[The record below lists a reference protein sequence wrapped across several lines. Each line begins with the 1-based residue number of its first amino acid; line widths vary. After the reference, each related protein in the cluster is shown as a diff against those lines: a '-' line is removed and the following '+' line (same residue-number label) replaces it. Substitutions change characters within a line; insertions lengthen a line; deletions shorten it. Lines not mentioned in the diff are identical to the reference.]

1 MQTGHRTT
9 IHVYDARQAFGQ
21 SAPLPQGL
29 ATMDQLHGTF
39 APDAFARAII
49 STTERLPN
57 NRFGLRIAMAL
68 RRLVIAQ
75 LRDDRPFDV
84 VRWGLRMRLHPRA
97 NGCEKM
103 ALFTPQMYEAPEFL
117 ALSKLIDDRRR
128 AHRPF
133 VFFDLGA
140 NVGLFSFFVASRTG
154 PDGKIF
160 AFEPEPQSA
169 RRFRFNLASNPGLPI
184 RLSATAVG
192 DGPDD
197 LFLMIDHRDRGGT
210 RAILARNEIK
220 GRIIRARCQSLLDA
234 IDLDNVKAIDAM
246 KIDVEGHEPQI
257 LLPFFRDAPEHLWP
271 RMLLIEDGSSA
282 WNTDLTSELKRRG
295 YELTTRTRLNMIM
308 ERHSALPAPA
318 PTSARA
324 RVRARALAAAE

>member
-1 MQTGHRTT
+1 
-9 IHVYDARQAFGQ
+9 
-21 SAPLPQGL
+21 
-29 ATMDQLHGTF
+29 MDQPHGTF

-49 STTERLPN
+49 AATERLPN

-68 RRLVIAQ
+68 RRLVIGQ

-117 ALSKLIDDRRR
+117 ALSKFIDDRRR

-154 PDGKIF
+154 PEGKIF

-184 RLSATAVG
+184 RLSTTAVG

-197 LFLMIDHRDRGGT
+197 LFLMIDYRDRGGT
-210 RAILARNEIK
+210 RAILARNETK
-220 GRIIRARCQSLLDA
+220 GRVIRAKCQSLLDA

-246 KIDVEGHEPQI
+246 KIDVEGHEPQV

-271 RMLLIEDGSSA
+271 RMLIIEDGSSA
-282 WNTDLTSELKRRG
+282 WNTDLTSELKRRR

-308 ERHSALPAPA
+308 ERHSPVPAPA

-324 RVRARALAAAE
+324 RVRARALATAE

>member
-1 MQTGHRTT
+1 MHQ
-9 IHVYDARQAFGQ
+9 
-21 SAPLPQGL
+21 P
-29 ATMDQLHGTF
+29 HGTF
-39 APDAFARAII
+39 APNAFARAII

-57 NRFGLRIAMAL
+57 NYFGLRIAMAL

-75 LRDDRPFDV
+75 LNDDCPFDV
-84 VRWGLRMRLHPRA
+84 LRWGLRIRLYPRA

-154 PDGKIF
+154 PEATIF
-160 AFEPEPQSA
+160 AFEPEPESA

-184 RLSATAVG
+184 RLSATAIG

-197 LFLMIDHRDRGGT
+197 LFLESIIATAEARGLSWHEMKSK
-210 RAILARNEIK
+210 AASFAPN
-220 GRIIRARCQSLLDA
+220 ASRCWT
-234 IDLDNVKAIDAM
+234 
-246 KIDVEGHEPQI
+246 P
-257 LLPFFRDAPEHLWP
+257 
-271 RMLLIEDGSSA
+271 SSA
-282 WNTDLTSELKRRG
+282 TTSRPS
-295 YELTTRTRLNMIM
+295 TQ
-308 ERHSALPAPA
+308 
-318 PTSARA
+318 
-324 RVRARALAAAE
+324 